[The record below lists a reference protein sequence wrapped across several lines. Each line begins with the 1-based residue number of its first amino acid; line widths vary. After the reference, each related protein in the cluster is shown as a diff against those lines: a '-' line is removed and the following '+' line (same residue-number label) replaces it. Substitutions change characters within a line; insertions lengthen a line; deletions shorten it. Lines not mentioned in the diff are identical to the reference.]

1 MYDQMSLL
9 DLPSVTSLPA
19 LESGALP
26 CARPASPMTIPSG
39 PDHALASLSARQAKD
54 PEKTTNA
61 ICGLSLQNSLMPVD
75 HPPFSESKSPATL
88 LPGSESLRI
97 CSDCGSE
104 KPDSEFSLTGWKKTY
119 RSLCK
124 VCRNKAARELHQMRK
139 GSTSSRASQLVA
151 GAKSRAAM
159 KGLPFDLTVSW
170 VQKALDSGVC
180 EATGIPFDM
189 ATKRG
194 WNTPSLDQT
203 QAGKGYTLQNTRVV
217 LFGLNAACGTW
228 GENRVIEMA
237 NAIMKRRRE
246 RSNELQ
252 KRLTENLKKKTA
264 ELGSTLYNLTWKE
277 WTTPSAVSRSRL
289 RASVG
294 RTSATGSI
302 GEPLQQSKRSTE
314 EDQQLELGDL
324 LKKTSGTHKSGE
336 MSCATTADLSQSAI
350 AVASGGM
357 NSLHLTTSTVE
368 DLQKSVNLDQEV
380 GGDKYSSQDTHQ
392 ATRYCATTATKP
404 STFLESAR
412 MSLSGW
418 VTPAARDYKDTEG
431 MATTGTNPD
440 GSTRSRLDQ
449 LLRQASLAGWPTCR
463 ESDGEKNVRTLEGAL
478 SEMERKGS
486 PQDLCMSAVLTGW
499 GTPTASEPGGTGEQY
514 LARSQGKTGNTFP
527 SILTHQ
533 VAMAGWPSPGA
544 NDTTGAEQR
553 EQRSAG
559 GLMLRDIPH
568 LLTGWPTPTST
579 DANRGGLPPRPQ
591 DTGIPLTQMVALA
604 GPARLTV
611 SGEMLIGSTAAMAS
625 GGQLNPA
632 HSRWLMGFPEA
643 WATCHP
649 NYSDWQQWQ
658 DFLRLHSSA
667 QSSSESEASEVME
680 TPSTQ

>member
-9 DLPSVTSLPA
+9 DLPSATSLPA

-26 CARPASPMTIPSG
+26 FAPAASRTITAYG
-39 PDHALASLSARQAKD
+39 PDHALANLSARQELE
-54 PEKTTNA
+54 PEKATNDT
-61 ICGLSLQNSLMPVD
+61 CGQPSPDSLKPDDLQLSLANKLPANS
-75 HPPFSESKSPATL
+75 

-180 EATGIPFDM
+180 DATGIPFDM

-252 KRLTENLKKKTA
+252 KRLTENLKRKTA

-294 RTSATGSI
+294 RTSVTGST
-302 GEPLQQSKRSTE
+302 GAP
-314 EDQQLELGDL
+314 
-324 LKKTSGTHKSGE
+324 
-336 MSCATTADLSQSAI
+336 
-350 AVASGGM
+350 
-357 NSLHLTTSTVE
+357 SLPVSP
-368 DLQKSVNLDQEV
+368 
-380 GGDKYSSQDTHQ
+380 
-392 ATRYCATTATKP
+392 R
-404 STFLESAR
+404 
-412 MSLSGW
+412 
-418 VTPAARDYKDTEG
+418 VTPAARDYKDSEG

-440 GSTRSRLDQ
+440 GSMRSRLDQ
-449 LLRQASLAGWPTCR
+449 LPRQASLASWATPR
-463 ESDGEKNVRTLEGAL
+463 AEDSESAGMRHSRGVADTL
-478 SEMERKGS
+478 
-486 PQDLCMSAVLTGW
+486 
-499 GTPTASEPGGTGEQY
+499 TAQ
-514 LARSQGKTGNTFP
+514 
-527 SILTHQ
+527 
-533 VAMAGWPSPGA
+533 AMQLAGWPSPGA

-553 EQRSAG
+553 EQREQRAAG

-568 LLTGWPTPTST
+568 LLTGWPTPTV
-579 DANRGGLPPRPQ
+579 AEAAHAGRQFRGLTTAAGVKIQLGLSE
-591 DTGIPLTQMVALA
+591 VASMA
-604 GPARLTV
+604 GPARLTA
-611 SGEMLIGSTAAMAS
+611 SGELLTGSTAAMAS
-625 GGQLNPA
+625 GGQLNPE
-632 HSRWLMGFPEA
+632 HSRWLMGCPEA

-649 NYSDWQQWQ
+649 NYSDWRAWQ

-667 QSSSESEASEVME
+667 PNSSESEACGDTA
-680 TPSTQ
+680 TP